1 MSEIPKVKLDEN
13 FEQLENILQD
23 LKVMTRDV
31 DDFEES
37 QRLKEKIKEFEAKME
52 EIRQSGN

>member
-1 MSEIPKVKLDEN
+1 MDEIPKVKLDEN

-31 DDFEES
+31 DDFEGIAAVEG
-37 QRLKEKIKEFEAKME
+37 E
-52 EIRQSGN
+52 N

>member
-37 QRLKEKIKEFEAKME
+37 QRLKEKIKEFETKME
-52 EIRQSGN
+52 EIRQSDN